1 MNKLPDRI
9 RIKDIARLADV
20 SVGTV
25 DRVIH
30 GRSGVS
36 EASRKRV
43 EEILKQLDYQPN
55 MYASALASN
64 KKYTFACLL
73 PKHLEGEYWTD
84 VEKGINKALSTY
96 SDFNT
101 TVKTTYYDPYDY
113 HSFVDA
119 SNDIVAQHPDGVMV
133 APTILKYTQIFIEQ
147 LTELDIPYIYIDSN
161 IKEIPPLAFFG
172 QNSRQSGYFAARML
186 MLLARDE
193 KEIVIFRKIHEGIV
207 GSNQQE
213 NREKGFRQ
221 YMKEY
226 HPSCNILELD
236 LHAERNDEDALML
249 DAFFQQHPT
258 VRNGITFNSKVY
270 IVGEYLLNRNK
281 SDFNL
286 IGYDLLERNVACLKQ
301 GSVYFLIAQQ
311 PELQGYNGIKA
322 LCDHLI
328 FKKEVNCI
336 NYMPIDLLT
345 VETIDYYLS
354 LIHISEP
361 TRLGL
366 IAVAVCVFKNQSC

>member
-101 TVKTTYYDPYDY
+101 TVKTTYYDPYERY
-113 HSFVDA
+113 CRTA
-119 SNDIVAQHPDGVMV
+119 SGWSDGSSHH
-133 APTILKYTQIFIEQ
+133 TQIHPNIHRATDRTGYT
-147 LTELDIPYIYIDSN
+147 LYIY
-161 IKEIPPLAFFG
+161 
-172 QNSRQSGYFAARML
+172 
-186 MLLARDE
+186 
-193 KEIVIFRKIHEGIV
+193 
-207 GSNQQE
+207 
-213 NREKGFRQ
+213 
-221 YMKEY
+221 
-226 HPSCNILELD
+226 
-236 LHAERNDEDALML
+236 
-249 DAFFQQHPT
+249 
-258 VRNGITFNSKVY
+258 
-270 IVGEYLLNRNK
+270 
-281 SDFNL
+281 
-286 IGYDLLERNVACLKQ
+286 
-301 GSVYFLIAQQ
+301 
-311 PELQGYNGIKA
+311 
-322 LCDHLI
+322 
-328 FKKEVNCI
+328 
-336 NYMPIDLLT
+336 
-345 VETIDYYLS
+345 
-354 LIHISEP
+354 
-361 TRLGL
+361 RL
-366 IAVAVCVFKNQSC
+366 

>member
-1 MNKLPDRI
+1 MNTPERI
-9 RIKDIARLADV
+9 RIKDIAKMADV

-25 DRVIH
+25 DRVLH

-43 EEILKQLDYQPN
+43 EEILEKLNYQPN

-64 KKYTFACLL
+64 KKYAFACLL
-73 PKHLEGEYWTD
+73 PQHETGEYWTE
-84 VEKGINKALSTY
+84 VENGIHEALTTY
-96 SDFNT
+96 SDFNI
-101 TVKTTYYDPYDY
+101 TVRLSYYDPYDY
-113 HSFVDA
+113 RSFA
-119 SNDIVAQHPDGVMV
+119 HAAHDIIEQRPDGVLF
-133 APTILKYTQIFIEQ
+133 APTIPQYTTPF
-147 LTELDIPYIYIDSN
+147 TNELEALHIPYIYIDSN

-345 VETIDYYLS
+345 VETIDYYS
-354 LIHISEP
+354 N
-361 TRLGL
+361 
-366 IAVAVCVFKNQSC
+366 K

>member
-311 PELQGYNGIKA
+311 
-322 LCDHLI
+322 
-328 FKKEVNCI
+328 
-336 NYMPIDLLT
+336 
-345 VETIDYYLS
+345 LS
-354 LIHISEP
+354 LIHI
-361 TRLGL
+361 
-366 IAVAVCVFKNQSC
+366 

>member
-1 MNKLPDRI
+1 MNKLPERI

-30 GRSGVS
+30 DRSGVS

-64 KKYTFACLL
+64 KKYTFCCLL
-73 PKHLEGEYWTD
+73 PQHLEGEYWTA
-84 VEKGINKALSTY
+84 VENGIHEAIVTY

-101 TVKTTYYDPYDY
+101 SVKISYYDPYDY
-113 HSFVDA
+113 HSFADA
-119 SNDIVAQHPDGVMV
+119 SEAILAEQPDGVMV
-133 APTILKYTQIFIEQ
+133 APTAPQYTKKFTDRLQER
-147 LTELDIPYIYIDSN
+147 DIPYIYIDSN
-161 IKEIPPLAFFG
+161 IKDVPPLAFYG

-186 MLLARDE
+186 MLLTGD
-193 KEIVIFRKIHEGIV
+193 KQEIVIFRKIHEGIV

-213 NREKGFRQ
+213 NREIGFRQ
-221 YMKEY
+221 YMKEH

-236 LHAERNDEDALML
+236 LHAERNDEDQRML
-249 DAFFQQHPT
+249 EEFFRNHST
-258 VRNGITFNSKVY
+258 VSNGITFNSKVY
-270 IVGEYLLNRNK
+270 IIGEYLQASGRK
-281 SDFNL
+281 DFNL
-286 IGYDLLERNVACLKQ
+286 IGYDLLERNVTCLRQ
-301 GSVYFLIAQQ
+301 GSVSFLIAQQ
-311 PELQGYNGIKA
+311 PELQGFNGIKS

-328 FKKEVNCI
+328 FKKDVTRI

-345 VETIDYYLS
+345 VENIDYYHS
-354 LIHISEP
+354 
-361 TRLGL
+361 R
-366 IAVAVCVFKNQSC
+366 